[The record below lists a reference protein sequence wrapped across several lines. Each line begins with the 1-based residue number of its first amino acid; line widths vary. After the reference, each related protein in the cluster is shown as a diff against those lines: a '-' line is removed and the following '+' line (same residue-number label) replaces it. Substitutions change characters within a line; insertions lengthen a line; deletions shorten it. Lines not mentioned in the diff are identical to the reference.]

1 MTFFLHVFPTLC
13 KTKFTD
19 TFINFMT
26 NAQIF
31 AVVVKNFTLVTHR
44 AGREEMWRHI
54 INVVNP
60 PSWNF
65 EAAVLIFNSAVAD
78 NDEVSKNIAFYL

>member
-44 AGREEMWRHI
+44 AGRELTKENLLTYDMYDVI
-54 INVVNP
+54 IT
-60 PSWNF
+60 SF
-65 EAAVLIFNSAVAD
+65 I
-78 NDEVSKNIAFYL
+78 